1 MKTTVFEHVFVEN
14 VPPDAELEE
23 GKLYISVR
31 YRTASHLCACGCG
44 NKVVT
49 PIKPPKWHLYF
60 DGNAVSL
67 WPSIGNWQLPC
78 QSHYW
83 IEEGKVRWS
92 KPWTPEQIE
101 AGRARDADAL
111 ERYFRQR
118 TDEPASPP
126 SSNNQLTPEQGLI
139 ARIWSRLRLK
149 H

>member
-1 MKTTVFEHVFVEN
+1 MKQTAFEHLFVDN
-14 VPPDAELEE
+14 VPADLQE
-23 GKLYISVR
+23 GKLYVSMR

-44 NKVVT
+44 SKVVT

-83 IEEGKVRWS
+83 IEHGKVRWS

-101 AGRARDADAL
+101 AGRMRDARDLRRYYGEQSL
-111 ERYFRQR
+111 EPSESIATEQHSESEPGMVTRAWNRLFRR
-118 TDEPASPP
+118 
-126 SSNNQLTPEQGLI
+126 
-139 ARIWSRLRLK
+139 R
-149 H
+149 